1 MNLFAKRLKK
11 TKAFTF
17 AICTCGANA
26 GNALKKLS
34 KIYHIN
40 SSYSIIMPSN
50 YIVGEDIEEKSV
62 ILNKLDNAKKEID
75 KISKEILK
83 KKKVYNVEEGKF
95 PTMKSNI
102 INKGFNNFAR
112 TTNHFMLI
120 KRNVLVV
127 AYVLKCVQH
136 IQ

>member
-1 MNLFAKRLKK
+1 
-11 TKAFTF
+11 
-17 AICTCGANA
+17 
-26 GNALKKLS
+26 
-34 KIYHIN
+34 
-40 SSYSIIMPSN
+40 MPSN

>member
-17 AICTCGANA
+17 AICTCVANA

-83 KKKVYNVEEGKF
+83 KKK
-95 PTMKSNI
+95 S
-102 INKGFNNFAR
+102 
-112 TTNHFMLI
+112 L
-120 KRNVLVV
+120 
-127 AYVLKCVQH
+127 
-136 IQ
+136 